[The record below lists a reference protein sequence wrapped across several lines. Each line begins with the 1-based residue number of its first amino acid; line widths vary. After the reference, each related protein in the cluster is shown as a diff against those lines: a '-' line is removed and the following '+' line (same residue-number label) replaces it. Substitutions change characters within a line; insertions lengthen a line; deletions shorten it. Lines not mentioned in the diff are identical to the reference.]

1 MAYLYLIGAVVIMF
15 LIMQNR
21 SKSFNTSVNRLI
33 KQCAQYA
40 ITAQQDGSP
49 VLATV
54 HSNYAV
60 AYLYA
65 LMDIATDAQI
75 HRLTGIDVSKFRQ
88 HIMNVQD
95 MVTRR
100 TLEKVPDFAGD
111 VDMYLAQVGGGAA
124 K

>member
-1 MAYLYLIGAVVIMF
+1 MAYLYLIAAVVIMF
-15 LIMQNR
+15 LVMQNR
-21 SKSFNTSVNRLI
+21 SKAFNTSVKRLV
-33 KQCAQYA
+33 KQSAQYA

-111 VDMYLAQVGGGAA
+111 VDMYLAQIGGGTT

>member
-21 SKSFNTSVNRLI
+21 SKSFNDSIKRLLR
-33 KQCAQYA
+33 QSAQYA
-40 ITAQQDGSP
+40 TTAQQDGSP
-49 VLATV
+49 VLATL

-65 LMDIATDAQI
+65 LTDIATDAQI

-95 MVTRR
+95 MVTRK
-100 TLEKVPDFAGD
+100 TIEKVPDFAGD
-111 VDMYLAQVGGGAA
+111 VDMYLAQIGGCAT

>member
-1 MAYLYLIGAVVIMF
+1 MAYLYLIGALVVMF

-21 SKSFNTSVNRLI
+21 SKSFNTSVKRLI
-33 KQCAQYA
+33 KQTARYA

-49 VLATV
+49 VLATL

-60 AYLYA
+60 AYMYA

-75 HRLTGIDVSKFRQ
+75 HRLTGIDVVKFRQ

-100 TLEKVPDFAGD
+100 TIEKIPDFAGD
-111 VDMYLAQVGGGAA
+111 VDMYLASIT
-124 K
+124 